1 MQKKLK
7 IKTIFV
13 LGGPGSGKGTLCKK
27 LKEFFN
33 CEHLSCGDILRNIV
47 DKKEYK
53 NWKNI
58 ENKVNSGG
66 FLKPQEMVELIKY
79 EYNNLSKS
87 NIIFLDGFPR
97 IKEND
102 EEWYKTMTEISDIIG
117 VLYLECSKETMK
129 KRILER
135 KDIRNDKDIS
145 TIEKRIS
152 HFYEQTIPIIDE
164 YTKKNLTIKIS
175 SEQDIEEVFKEAI
188 NKLKTLI
195 Y

>member
-1 MQKKLK
+1 
-7 IKTIFV
+7 
-13 LGGPGSGKGTLCKK
+13 
-27 LKEFFN
+27 
-33 CEHLSCGDILRNIV
+33 
-47 DKKEYK
+47 
-53 NWKNI
+53 
-58 ENKVNSGG
+58 
-66 FLKPQEMVELIKY
+66 
-79 EYNNLSKS
+79 
-87 NIIFLDGFPR
+87 
-97 IKEND
+97 
-102 EEWYKTMTEISDIIG
+102 MTEISDIIG

-175 SEQDIEEVFKEAI
+175 SEQDIEEEFKESV

-195 Y
+195 YWLYLVVYLI